1 MKQGKQ
7 WTKRILSALLTLTML
22 FVSFPA
28 AFSFD
33 AAAAS
38 ATSGKTGK
46 CTWMLDG
53 TVLTISGNGEMLH
66 TKVNG
71 KCLSKDVLKEA
82 IRKHY
87 EGVEIK

>member
-1 MKQGKQ
+1 MKQEKRMA
-7 WTKRILSALLTLTML
+7 KRIFSVLLTLTML

-28 AFSFD
+28 VFSLG

-38 ATSGKTGK
+38 ATSGKTGD
-46 CTWMLDG
+46 CTWTLDG
-53 TVLTISGNGEMLH
+53 TVLTVSGNGEMLH

-71 KCLSKDVLKEA
+71 KCLSKDALKEA
-82 IRKHY
+82 IRKQY